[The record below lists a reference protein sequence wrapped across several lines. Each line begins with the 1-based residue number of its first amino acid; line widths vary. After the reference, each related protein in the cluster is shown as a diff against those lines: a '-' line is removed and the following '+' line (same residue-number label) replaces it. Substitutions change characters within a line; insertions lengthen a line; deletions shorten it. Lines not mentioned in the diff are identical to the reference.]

1 MKTTYL
7 TDIKHIKP
15 DNFDYILF
23 CLSKDFINNE
33 GVRVLRTLFNGCLA
47 LPFNNGIKSAYTVIN
62 LNDEIDT
69 VDIDA
74 LIKRIKED
82 LTYTAG
88 ATFNNS
94 VTHDKQ
100 QLTIGLTRKGI
111 N

>member
-1 MKTTYL
+1 MKTTYI

-15 DNFDYILF
+15 DNFDYISF
-23 CLSKDFINNE
+23 MVSKDYINQ
-33 GVRVLRTLFNGCLA
+33 GGLRALKTVINCSIAIPSVFNT
-47 LPFNNGIKSAYTVIN
+47 NTIYTVIN

-74 LIKRIKED
+74 VINSIKRE

-100 QLTIGLTRKGI
+100 QLTIGLSRK
-111 N
+111 